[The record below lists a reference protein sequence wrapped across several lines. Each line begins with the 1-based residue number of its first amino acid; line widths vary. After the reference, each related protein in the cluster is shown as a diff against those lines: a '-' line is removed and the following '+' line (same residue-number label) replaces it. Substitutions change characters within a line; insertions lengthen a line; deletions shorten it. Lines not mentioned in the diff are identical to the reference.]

1 MTKCR
6 VLLRGFGTFPAGSA
20 VRVTSRFALY
30 SPRGVFFD
38 ARVVVRFAVVLALRL
53 ALFAVVLALRLAL
66 FAEARFVADFL
77 ARAGRVLVAVRLVAI
92 RRQIRQE
99 HAPVA

>member
-20 VRVTSRFALY
+20 VRVKSRFALY

-38 ARVVVRFAVVLALRL
+38 ARVVRFAVVLTLRL

-66 FAEARFVADFL
+66 FAEVRFVADFL

-99 HAPVA
+99 HAPVAL